1 MNGFSPANDGVRASI
16 SAPIGSAAELRAFI
30 GETMALAAVHANIAA
45 DYADLGDDKG
55 LEYSL
60 RCFAAACK
68 SALAT
73 FADLKAA
80 NTGGRA

>member
-1 MNGFSPANDGVRASI
+1 MNAVASSD
-16 SAPIGSAAELRAFI
+16 SAPCGSKIELRAFI
-30 GETMALAAVHANIAA
+30 SESIALAAVHANIAA

-55 LEYSL
+55 LEYAL

-68 SALAT
+68 AALAT